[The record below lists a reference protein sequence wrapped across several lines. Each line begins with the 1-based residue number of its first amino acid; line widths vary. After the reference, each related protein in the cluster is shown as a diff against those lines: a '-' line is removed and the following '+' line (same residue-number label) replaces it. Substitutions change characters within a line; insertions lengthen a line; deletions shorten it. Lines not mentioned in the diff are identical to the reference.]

1 MLKKKN
7 YIYYISQ
14 FISVAESSRLFV
26 TPWSTAHQASLSITN
41 SQSLLKLMSI
51 ESVMSSNHLIL
62 CHPLLL
68 LPSVFPNIRV
78 FSSESVLCIKWC
90 WRRNETP
97 TLQSGLNL
105 FTLTLCFLQLLYF
118 ISFAQQ
124 STGQVAKHH
133 NSATIQCAG
142 AGRDNLYL
150 NLFTAAKTLFGGT
163 SLST

>member
-1 MLKKKN
+1 M
-7 YIYYISQ
+7 
-14 FISVAESSRLFV
+14 
-26 TPWSTAHQASLSITN
+26 P
-41 SQSLLKLMSI
+41 
-51 ESVMSSNHLIL
+51 SNHLIL
-62 CHPLLL
+62 CHPLL

-78 FSSESVLCIKWC
+78 FSNESVLCIKWC

-133 NSATIQCAG
+133 NSVTIQCAG
-142 AGRDNLYL
+142 AGRDNFYL
-150 NLFTAAKTLFGGT
+150 RLCFGELPYQLRIRFVPG
-163 SLST
+163 SVPFEESEKHPCVQEMFFSHRNKQDS

>member
-7 YIYYISQ
+7 YISQ

-51 ESVMSSNHLIL
+51 TSNHLIL

-78 FSSESVLCIKWC
+78 FSNESVLCIKWC
-90 WRRNETP
+90 WQRNETP

-142 AGRDNLYL
+142 TGRDYL
-150 NLFTAAKTLFGGT
+150 DLFTAAKTLFWGT